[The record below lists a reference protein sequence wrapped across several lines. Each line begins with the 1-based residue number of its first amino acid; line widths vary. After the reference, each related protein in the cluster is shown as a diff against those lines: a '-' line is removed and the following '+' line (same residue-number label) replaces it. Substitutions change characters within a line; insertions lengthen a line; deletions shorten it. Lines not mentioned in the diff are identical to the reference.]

1 MKKSLLVIF
10 TLSLQFLAVSLF
22 AQQIRGT
29 VVDSLTKESLPGA
42 AVSYKGTSVSVST
55 AGDGSFSIRKQDGSN
70 VVVISYVG
78 YQTKEIVV
86 PAGKTDLGQIALFSN
101 TNTMNEVM
109 IVANARAI
117 DRETPIAVSTINAE
131 RIEERGAQQEFP
143 ELLKSTPGVYATKG
157 SGGGFGDARIN
168 MRGFQSAN
176 IAVLINGIP
185 VNDMEDGRVF
195 WSNWSGLTD
204 VTSSIQSQRG
214 LGASKVAVPSL
225 GGTINIQTRTTDA
238 KQGGFIYQGLGNDG
252 FNKTTFSYSTG
263 LTDKG
268 WAFSAMGSRNTSNGY
283 VNGLAYE
290 AYSYF
295 FNASKVIN
303 ENHTISLTGFGAP
316 QYHGSRFERFTLA
329 YYQDA
334 PQGKRFNPNYGIL
347 NGEEKTIS
355 GNYYHKPQVSL
366 NHNWIIDETSSLSTA
381 LYGSI
386 GKGGNEFPNNA
397 NLFLNT
403 RTGNKYTPVD
413 IDALVDLNT
422 ASPDGRAV
430 AYLQSYRNDHKWGG
444 VLSTYKKQL
453 NNKINF
459 LAGLD
464 LRQYKGEHYNSV
476 RNLLGAEYV
485 LEVFN
490 PTPTTSRGAG
500 DINNPVKM
508 ARTGDKIGFNYDGLV
523 GWQGAFVQG
532 EYSYDDLSA
541 FVSLSGS
548 NQSYQR
554 VDHFKFLTTDPNRKS
569 EKVNNLGYQAKGG
582 LNYNLDMNHNVFVNV
597 GYLEKAPIFE
607 AVFGGYQNKKN
618 PSAVAEKILSY
629 ELGYGYRT
637 RKVSANL
644 NLYRTQWND
653 RSTNS
658 TIYDQ
663 ATEQFY
669 TVNMSGVDALHQGVE
684 FDFKYT
690 PIHGVTINGMLSVGD
705 WKWASNVEEAT
716 VFDVNGQALQNGKI
730 GPVYTKGI
738 RVGDQPQTTAALGA
752 SINLTP
758 DLKIGADYN
767 YFARFYSS
775 FQPTALT
782 RENFKP
788 WQVPSY
794 SLVDVNAVF
803 RFKFSGVQSSIFA
816 NVNNLLDTD
825 YISDAN
831 AQFDSARNYTSDVNN
846 AQVYYGIGRT
856 WTVGLKVNF

>member
-1 MKKSLLVIF
+1 MKKSLLIVF
-10 TLSLQFLAVSLF
+10 TLSLQLLAVGVF

-29 VVDSLTKESLPGA
+29 VVDSLTKETLPGA
-42 AVSYKGTSVSVST
+42 AVTIKGTSTSVST
-55 AGDGSFSIRKQDGSN
+55 SGDGSFSIKKQDGSN
-70 VVVISYVG
+70 VLVITYVG
-78 YQTKEIVV
+78 YQSREVVV
-86 PAGKTDLGQIALFSN
+86 PADLTNLGQIALFSN

-109 IVANARAI
+109 ITANARAI
-117 DRETPIAVSTINAE
+117 DRKTPVAVSTIDAQ
-131 RIEERGAQQEFP
+131 RIEEKGAQQEFP

-157 SGGGFGDARIN
+157 AGGGFGDARIN

-204 VTSSIQSQRG
+204 VTRSIQSQRG

-238 KQGGFIYQGLGNDG
+238 KKGGFIYQGLGNDG
-252 FNKTTFSYSTG
+252 YNKTTFSYSTG

-268 WAFSAMGSRNTSNGY
+268 WAFSAMGSRNIGNGY

-295 FNASKVIN
+295 FNVSKVIN
-303 ENHTISLTGFGAP
+303 DKHTLSLTGFGAP
-316 QYHGSRFERFTLA
+316 QFHASRFERFTLD
-329 YYQDA
+329 YYQKS

-347 NGEEKTIS
+347 NGKEKTIS

-366 NHNWIIDETSSLSTA
+366 NHSWIIDETSSLSTA

-397 NLFLNT
+397 NLFLTT
-403 RTGNKYTPVD
+403 RTGNQYTPVD

-444 VLSTYKKQL
+444 LLSTYTKKL
-453 NNKINF
+453 NDRIDL
-459 LAGLD
+459 LAGID

-476 RNLLGAEYV
+476 RNLLGGEYV

-490 PTPTTSRGAG
+490 PTPTTGRGSG
-500 DINNPVKM
+500 DINNPIRM
-508 ARTGDKIGFNYDGLV
+508 AQTGDRIGFNYDGLV
-523 GWQGAFVQG
+523 GWQGAFVQA
-532 EYSYDDLSA
+532 EYSYNKLSA
-541 FVSLSGS
+541 FVSLSGN

-554 VDHFKFLTTDPNRKS
+554 VDHFKYLNTDPNRKS
-569 EKVNNLGYQAKGG
+569 ERVNNLGYQAKGG
-582 LNYNLDMNHNVFVNV
+582 ANYNLTQNHNIFANL

-607 AVFGGYQNKKN
+607 AVFAGYQNKRN
-618 PSAVAEKILSY
+618 ADAVTEKILSY
-629 ELGYGYRT
+629 ELGYGYRS
-637 RKVSANL
+637 RKFSGNL
-644 NLYRTQWND
+644 NLYRTSWND
-653 RSTNS
+653 RST
-658 TIYDQ
+658 TTPIYDQ
-663 ATEQFY
+663 NTQQFY
-669 TVNMSGVDALHQGVE
+669 TVNMSGVNALHQGVE
-684 FDFKYT
+684 VDFKYT
-690 PIHGVTINGMLSVGD
+690 PVHGFSVNGMLSVGD
-705 WKWASNVEEAT
+705 WKWTSNVLDA
-716 VFDVNGQALQNGKI
+716 VAYDVNGNPLANGKI
-730 GPVYTKGI
+730 DAVYTKGI
-738 RVGDQPQTTAALGA
+738 RVGDQPQTTMALGA
-752 SINLTP
+752 SLNVTP

-767 YFARFYSS
+767 YFARFFSS

-803 RFKFSGVQSSIFA
+803 RFQFSGVQSSIFA

-831 AQFDSARNYTSDVNN
+831 AQFDSKRNFISDVNN
-846 AQVYYGIGRT
+846 AQVYYGVGRT